1 MLGEHGFLN
10 AEPDFLEEML
20 YINLTD
26 DKITSLNEHNFILQ
40 ILDTILFFN
49 LFNRV
54 HPKLGNSKELTAP
67 YWVGFQNK

>member
-1 MLGEHGFLN
+1 MMGEHGFLN
-10 AEPDFLEEML
+10 AKPDFLEEML

-49 LFNRV
+49 
-54 HPKLGNSKELTAP
+54 
-67 YWVGFQNK
+67 